1 MKNGTQLKSRWPRIY
16 ALLCLG
22 TMSIGALADP
32 VWHCSRS
39 DMQLADASEQF
50 TLAAL
55 GEREVIRLTMP
66 DLYSVYLGQ
75 PVKVSGM
82 PLSACLIADGNK
94 TDQAALQSIGA
105 NTSAAIALA
114 RKSNGV
120 NSHLHIV
127 KDEPTMLACIAKN
140 HPAIGYLS
148 KTTHT
153 EAIAPC
159 F

>member
-1 MKNGTQLKSRWPRIY
+1 MKLGMQFTSRWVRLW

-22 TMSIGALADP
+22 CISLGVNADS

-50 TLAAL
+50 TLAL
-55 GEREVIRLTMP
+55 P

-82 PLSACLIADGNK
+82 PLSACFIADEK
-94 TDQAALQSIGA
+94 KLPIATLQSIGVSI
-105 NTSAAIALA
+105 NTVKALA
-114 RKSNGV
+114 RKSNIAE
-120 NSHLHIV
+120 NHLHIV
-127 KDEPTMLACIAKN
+127 KDESAMLACIAKH
-140 HPAIGYLS
+140 HPAIGYLP
-148 KTTHT
+148 KAMHT
-153 EAIAPC
+153 EAIGPC